1 MRVPSLSLLTSFLR
15 PHCRPQPPHLRP
27 HSPSLTTAP
36 LRSSLLAATTR
47 SFTSTSPQHTTLNQ
61 VRRGARVP
69 QRARHAVS
77 PQLRNRPQM
86 KAVCLKV
93 GVTKPKKPNSGERK
107 TARVKLSNGKAV
119 TCYIQ
124 GEGMRI
130 LSYWGC
136 GGEGGYE
143 GVGYGG

>member
-1 MRVPSLSLLTSFLR
+1 MRVPSISLLSSLLCPSPLSLTSHFSLVHSPLSSKPLRTSFL
-15 PHCRPQPPHLRP
+15 
-27 HSPSLTTAP
+27 
-36 LRSSLLAATTR
+36 AAATR
-47 SFTSTSPQHTTLNQ
+47 SFASTPSSHATLNQ
-61 VRRGARVP
+61 VRRGCRVP

-93 GVTKPKKPNSGERK
+93 GITKPKKPNSGERK

-124 GEGMRI
+124 GEGMCDPYRFVRGDEKGKVKT
-130 LSYWGC
+130 Y
-136 GGEGGYE
+136 
-143 GVGYGG
+143 V